1 MTDSSLHSS
10 INSLGFLYGLLML
23 EHIRL
28 LSNILLLCVANVGC
42 IGKKSSPTLLLCNYW
57 YEVGTKMEASFSR
70 QLIFHG
76 IKKIGEKN
84 MPDMTKTTGNMGY
97 ANIYILPILNIWSSW
112 WEANILQI
120 IVYNTF
126 KVID

>member
-1 MTDSSLHSS
+1 MTDGSLHSS

-57 YEVGTKMEASFSR
+57 YEVGTKMEANFSR

-84 MPDMTKTTGNMGY
+84 MRDMTKTCSY
-97 ANIYILPILNIWSSW
+97 LYFANFEHL
-112 WEANILQI
+112 
-120 IVYNTF
+120 
-126 KVID
+126 K